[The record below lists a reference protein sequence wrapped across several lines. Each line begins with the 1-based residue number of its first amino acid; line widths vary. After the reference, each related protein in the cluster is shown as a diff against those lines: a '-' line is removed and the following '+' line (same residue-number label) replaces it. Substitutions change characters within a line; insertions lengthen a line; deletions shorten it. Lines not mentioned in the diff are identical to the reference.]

1 MVSQKVTVINP
12 TGLHARPA
20 AVLARE
26 AKQFASEIAV
36 VSGSRKVDAKNVLA
50 LMDAGVNGG
59 AEITVECIGADE
71 EEALKALILAIE
83 SGLGDEITREE
94 ETDKIKTAPGGAEST
109 AYGAVDARRGSFFA
123 CVQGC
128 LFLLAEQRGVF
139 QMEAALHRA
148 SVEAQER
155 DFQQPCESFVVHVL

>member
-26 AKQFASEIAV
+26 AKQFDSEIAV

-50 LMDAGVNGG
+50 LMDVGVNGG
-59 AEITVECIGADE
+59 MEITVECIGADE

-83 SGLGDEITREE
+83 SGLGE
-94 ETDKIKTAPGGAEST
+94 
-109 AYGAVDARRGSFFA
+109 
-123 CVQGC
+123 
-128 LFLLAEQRGVF
+128 
-139 QMEAALHRA
+139 
-148 SVEAQER
+148 
-155 DFQQPCESFVVHVL
+155 

>member
-26 AKQFASEIAV
+26 AKQFDSEIAV

-59 AEITVECIGADE
+59 AEITVEWIGADE

-83 SGLGDEITREE
+83 SGLGE
-94 ETDKIKTAPGGAEST
+94 
-109 AYGAVDARRGSFFA
+109 
-123 CVQGC
+123 
-128 LFLLAEQRGVF
+128 
-139 QMEAALHRA
+139 
-148 SVEAQER
+148 
-155 DFQQPCESFVVHVL
+155 

>member
-26 AKQFASEIAV
+26 AKQFDSEIAV

-59 AEITVECIGADE
+59 MEITVE
-71 EEALKALILAIE
+71 
-83 SGLGDEITREE
+83 
-94 ETDKIKTAPGGAEST
+94 
-109 AYGAVDARRGSFFA
+109 
-123 CVQGC
+123 
-128 LFLLAEQRGVF
+128 
-139 QMEAALHRA
+139 
-148 SVEAQER
+148 
-155 DFQQPCESFVVHVL
+155 

>member
-26 AKQFASEIAV
+26 AKQFDSEIAV

-59 AEITVECIGADE
+59 MEITVECIGTDE

-83 SGLGDEITREE
+83 SGLGE
-94 ETDKIKTAPGGAEST
+94 
-109 AYGAVDARRGSFFA
+109 
-123 CVQGC
+123 
-128 LFLLAEQRGVF
+128 
-139 QMEAALHRA
+139 
-148 SVEAQER
+148 
-155 DFQQPCESFVVHVL
+155 